1 LVTVLV
7 NGDTAVEPNESCTLN
22 LSSATNGTI
31 TGATGTGTIN
41 NDDVAPASTVV
52 GRRVFYNQSKFDGN
66 TSGVSTSDD
75 LAIATDKVALLPGAG
90 QANFTNITSY
100 TRGINGI
107 MVDLQGTH
115 GTLTASDF
123 IFKVGANNTPSLWA
137 SPLETPTVTVRA
149 GAGTGGSDRVEIIFT
164 ATNSPKNQWLE
175 VIVKGNDTRGS
186 FNTNTGLAASD
197 IFFFGNRIGEDG
209 SGTVGQA
216 ITSFVD
222 ENGAKTH
229 SGAATI
235 TNVWDFDRSGL
246 VSSVDS
252 LAARF
257 NSGTLLKINIANPP
271 AAPEAAPAVAVSSK
285 AVENAV
291 ITALASRN
299 LPAIEK
305 LPTWIAE
312 RLSNLHLEDNPID
325 RHFTDQVYYAEP
337 WASARL
343 RAAHQQA
350 DKLAEKL
357 DLHESFLDDLLVDLY

>member
-1 LVTVLV
+1 
-7 NGDTAVEPNESCTLN
+7 
-22 LSSATNGTI
+22 
-31 TGATGTGTIN
+31 
-41 NDDVAPASTVV
+41 
-52 GRRVFYNQSKFDGN
+52 
-66 TSGVSTSDD
+66 
-75 LAIATDKVALLPGAG
+75 
-90 QANFTNITSY
+90 
-100 TRGINGI
+100 
-107 MVDLQGTH
+107 
-115 GTLTASDF
+115 
-123 IFKVGANNTPSLWA
+123 VGANNTPSLWA

-164 ATNSPKNQWLE
+164 AANSPKNQWLE

-305 LPTWIAE
+305 LPTWITD
-312 RLSNLHLEDNPID
+312 RL
-325 RHFTDQVYYAEP
+325 
-337 WASARL
+337 ASLDLNGGRIGDFFKLLAHDGGP
-343 RAAHQQA
+343 RATAILKAA
-350 DKLAEKL
+350 DKLADKL
-357 DLHESFLDDLLVDLY
+357 GLDDSLLDDLLADLKK